1 MYTSRI
7 FNNEGNI
14 IEGLRTIPGV
24 NLVVQDLAVLS
35 FEQQV
40 RLIGNSSLI
49 IGVHGKILLQ
59 YVQYVCMLYVEED
72 FSLCMYANLSL
83 HHLSYLLALL

>member
-7 FNNEGNI
+7 FNNEDKI

-49 IGVHGKILLQ
+49 IGVHGKLLLL
-59 YVQYVCMLYVEED
+59 VLLLLLLLLLLLHVE
-72 FSLCMYANLSL
+72 
-83 HHLSYLLALL
+83 